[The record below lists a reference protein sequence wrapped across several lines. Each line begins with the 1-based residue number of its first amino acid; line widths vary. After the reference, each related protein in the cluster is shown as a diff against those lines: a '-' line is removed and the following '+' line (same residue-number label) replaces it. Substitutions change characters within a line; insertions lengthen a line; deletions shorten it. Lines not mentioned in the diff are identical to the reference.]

1 MLENAISEKEE
12 ARRAHIIAIAF
23 DVLTLYGY
31 KRTTMDDIAKA
42 AGMSRPA
49 LYLLYKNKTD
59 IFRAC
64 ILDFVGHTQQRLA
77 TCFDTSDAPLVQI
90 SNALVAG
97 IVEPMRKI
105 IGTPHGAELLQLKE
119 LLAEDLSDQ
128 WIQMIENET
137 TKGIRSALSKGLIE
151 LPSIS
156 MTVEDFVSYLV
167 DAAEGIKYRTTD
179 PDVMEIRIRNLVTL
193 MISPMVR

>member
-1 MLENAISEKEE
+1 MLENAISDKEE

-23 DVLTLYGY
+23 DVLTRYGY

-64 ILDFVGHTQQRLA
+64 ILDFVGHTQNQLA
-77 TCFDTSDAPLVQI
+77 ACFDSTDAPLAQI

-97 IVEPMRKI
+97 IVDPMRKI
-105 IGTPHGAELLQLKE
+105 MGTPHGAELLQLKD

-128 WIQMIENET
+128 WIQMIESEI
-137 TKGIRSALSKGLIE
+137 TKGIHSALSKGLIE
-151 LPSIS
+151 LPPIN

-167 DAAEGIKYRTTD
+167 DAAEGLKYRTTD
-179 PDVMEIRIRNLVTL
+179 PDIMESRIRNLVTL